1 MKKLLYFISFMA
13 MLALS
18 ACSTSTVAPTDKP
31 AKKPD
36 ASSDSQATTAIQ
48 PPSPTNSTDKGF
60 TKSIHKSSTWSA
72 LTDWEKDDLSPA
84 WQAFLKS
91 CSVLN
96 KQTLWQK
103 SCKAATTLNNPDN
116 ATLAV
121 FFSNNFTPYQIINKD
136 NTEEGLVTGYYEP
149 LLKGSRKPS
158 QRYRFAI
165 HAAPPQLLT
174 INLGTT
180 YPEIKDLRLRG
191 RLEGNKILPYYT
203 RAEIMQNP
211 KLLSAYEF
219 LWVEDEVELFFLHVQ
234 GSGRIQLENGDIV
247 KIGYADQNGHPY
259 NSIGKIL
266 VQRGELKLENASMQG
281 IKQWG
286 RKNPS
291 KLPELL
297 KQNARYV
304 FFRELPA
311 DISGPIGALGVPL
324 TAGRS
329 IAIDPLSVPQG
340 APVFLATTWPNT
352 SKPLNRLMVAQDV
365 GSAITGGVRADFF
378 WGFGEEAATQAGKMK
393 QPGKMWVLL
402 PKNNDAY

>member
-1 MKKLLYFISFMA
+1 MA
-13 MLALS
+13 MLTLS

-31 AKKPD
+31 AKKSD
-36 ASSDSQATTAIQ
+36 ASSDSQATTAVQ
-48 PPSPTNSTDKGF
+48 PPSPTNATDKGF

-158 QRYRFAI
+158 ERYRFAI

-211 KLLSAYEF
+211 KLLSAHEF

-234 GSGRIQLENGDIV
+234 GSGRILLENGDIV

-402 PKNNDAY
+402 PKNNNAY

>member
-1 MKKLLYFISFMA
+1 MA

-31 AKKPD
+31 AQKPD

-48 PPSPTNSTDKGF
+48 PPSPTNATEKVF

-158 QRYRFAI
+158 ERYRFAI

-174 INLGTT
+174 INLGAT
-180 YPEIKDLRLRG
+180 YPEIKELRLRG

-211 KLLSAYEF
+211 KLLSAHEF

-234 GSGRIQLENGDIV
+234 GSGRILLENGDIV

-286 RKNPS
+286 RKNAS

>member
-1 MKKLLYFISFMA
+1 MA

-121 FFSNNFTPYQIINKD
+121 FFSNTFTPYQIINKD

-211 KLLSAYEF
+211 KLLSAHEF

>member
-1 MKKLLYFISFMA
+1 MA

-211 KLLSAYEF
+211 KLLSAHEF